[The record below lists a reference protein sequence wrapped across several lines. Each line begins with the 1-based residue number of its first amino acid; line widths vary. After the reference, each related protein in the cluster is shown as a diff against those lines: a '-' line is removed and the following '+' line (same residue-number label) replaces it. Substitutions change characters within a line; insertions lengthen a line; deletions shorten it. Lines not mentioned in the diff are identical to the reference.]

1 MFPLAV
7 NSGTPAKLIVTVTI
21 GFSDAHKSR
30 WTHQGDLHIKQQE
43 RGDLEY
49 AYPPTVVQNIR
60 NKNHETQQGLSGEIK
75 ALSGC
80 GVSFERFSFSPLSL
94 HSLVINQL
102 WALAPS
108 CPTFL
113 SIIES
118 LSANVRQNIL
128 TLPLFSF
135 GRVFYHSNCCWETV
149 SLAKNSYWGHPPPI
163 LDCCP
168 TIFTSLRSSPFLLM
182 QGAVI

>member
-1 MFPLAV
+1 M
-7 NSGTPAKLIVTVTI
+7 
-21 GFSDAHKSR
+21 
-30 WTHQGDLHIKQQE
+30 
-43 RGDLEY
+43 
-49 AYPPTVVQNIR
+49 QNVR
-60 NKNHETQQGLSGEIK
+60 NKNHKTQQGLSGEIK

-80 GVSFERFSFSPLSL
+80 GVGFERFSFSPLSL
-94 HSLVINQL
+94 HSLVISQL
-102 WALAPS
+102 WALAPF

-128 TLPLFSF
+128 TLPLVSF

-149 SLAKNSYWGHPPPI
+149 SLAKDSFWDHPPLI

-168 TIFTSLRSSPFLLM
+168 TIFMSLRSTPFYTCRALSFKLFSAVFTASPDVFTSLRCSGVSMMERNLFIESWQLLCRLTIIHIS
-182 QGAVI
+182 VS